1 MQEEASLKSVFP
13 SKENYLSGSMG
24 PVTIAGKDYDVWKVT
39 TNEELK
45 RRLILCFDYVR
56 FFQNV

>member
-39 TNEELK
+39 TNKASAKLM
-45 RRLILCFDYVR
+45 I
-56 FFQNV
+56 